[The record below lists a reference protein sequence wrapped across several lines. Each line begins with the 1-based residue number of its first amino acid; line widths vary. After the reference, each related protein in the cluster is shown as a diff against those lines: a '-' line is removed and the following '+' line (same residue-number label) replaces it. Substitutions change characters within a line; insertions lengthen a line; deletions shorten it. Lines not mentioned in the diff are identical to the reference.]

1 MIIFLSISCVIIQH
15 CTADHASKAE
25 KEGPDTWLVTA
36 ISIGASAIL
45 LLIMLLCCCCC
56 SFCRQSKP
64 NRNRFRRSSSFRFN
78 RTSAPTAPIATEGNV
93 EINEEGPHSSQI
105 SDANNILNDDN
116 FSNATAPYPPPY
128 TTLPSSGHRTIATSN
143 ESTNSMIQELSPTA
157 SSNIRLERSDTT
169 VSEVWYDAST
179 LER

>member
-1 MIIFLSISCVIIQH
+1 MEEI
-15 CTADHASKAE
+15 
-25 KEGPDTWLVTA
+25 
-36 ISIGASAIL
+36 
-45 LLIMLLCCCCC
+45 
-56 SFCRQSKP
+56 
-64 NRNRFRRSSSFRFN
+64 
-78 RTSAPTAPIATEGNV
+78 V

-105 SDANNILNDDN
+105 SDANNILNDNN